1 MNCNLITVVV
11 FTKLIL
17 FLYMQTL
24 EIKVPESKAQLVKE
38 FLKELGVTVIVKKEN
53 SIPNADTI
61 AAMDELKAG
70 KGKRFATV
78 EDLFNS
84 I

>member
-1 MNCNLITVVV
+1 MFSVNLY
-11 FTKLIL
+11 L
-17 FLYMQTL
+17 FLCMQTL
-24 EIKVPESKAQLVKE
+24 EINVPDDKIRLVKE
-38 FLKELGVTVIVKKEN
+38 FLKELGVTVTVKKEN
-53 SIPNADTI
+53 NIPNADTI

-70 KGKRFATV
+70 KGKKFKNV

>member
-1 MNCNLITVVV
+1 
-11 FTKLIL
+11 
-17 FLYMQTL
+17 MQTL
-24 EIKVPESKAQLVKE
+24 EIKVPDNKARLVKE
-38 FLKELGVTVIVKKEN
+38 VLKEFGVTVKVKKEN
-53 SIPNADTI
+53 TVPNADTI

-70 KGKRFATV
+70 KGKKFKSV

>member
-1 MNCNLITVVV
+1 
-11 FTKLIL
+11 
-17 FLYMQTL
+17 MQTL
-24 EIKVPESKAQLVKE
+24 EIKVPDDKTRLIKGL
-38 FLKELGVTVIVKKEN
+38 LKELGVAVKVKKEK

-61 AAMDELKAG
+61 AAMNEIKAG
-70 KGKRFATV
+70 KGRKFKNV